1 MSVGLETRV
10 PFLSSDVYEYSRS
23 LPNKYKFNRSLGKW
37 ILRRLSEKYFP
48 KEIFSRKKMGFSIPL
63 RKWITLNK
71 RKIKN
76 NIFKNQNIL
85 TEYGLDVALIN
96 KYLNEHI
103 FKKRDWSNI
112 YGI

>member
-1 MSVGLETRV
+1 
-10 PFLSSDVYEYSRS
+10 
-23 LPNKYKFNRSLGKW
+23 
-37 ILRRLSEKYFP
+37 
-48 KEIFSRKKMGFSIPL
+48 MGFSIPL
-63 RKWITLNK
+63 RKWITLNE

-103 FKKRDWSNI
+103 IQKGIGAII

>member
-1 MSVGLETRV
+1 
-10 PFLSSDVYEYSRS
+10 
-23 LPNKYKFNRSLGKW
+23 
-37 ILRRLSEKYFP
+37 
-48 KEIFSRKKMGFSIPL
+48 MGFSIPL
-63 RKWITLNK
+63 RKWITLNE

-103 FKKRDWSNI
+103 TQKRDWSNYLWNI
-112 YGI
+112 IILERWLNKNLS